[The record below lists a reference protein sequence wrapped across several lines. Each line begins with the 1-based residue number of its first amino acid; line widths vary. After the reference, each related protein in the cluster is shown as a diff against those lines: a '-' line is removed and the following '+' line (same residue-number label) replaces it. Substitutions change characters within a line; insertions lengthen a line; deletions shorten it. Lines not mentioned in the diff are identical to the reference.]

1 MVNMNI
7 AMLTSV
13 GERCGIAAYTRA
25 LVEGLQTLPDTGVE
39 VVPITEGKQPRE
51 HYVAQAELL
60 NAPHIDVVHIQHEH
74 SFWGGI
80 LPGKS
85 AFWELRYLIKK
96 PVVLTAHTTYAL
108 ADLLKIKTERRPHK
122 WLAKQ
127 LLLRNTAYRD
137 SVDIAPFVSAMT
149 IVHTAAAR
157 RELIERGANPNS
169 VQIVPTG
176 VPKALRA
183 PTGGKA
189 FRERHGLHGRRF
201 VTIFGY
207 IAPNKG
213 YELTLDILPQ
223 LPEDVVLVI
232 AGGIRVPGEE
242 PYAECVNGLI
252 ARSGQANRVVV
263 TGFLSDD
270 DVAEAMEAS
279 DLVLAPHTWA
289 TGSYSVTLPLTHGRP
304 VLASDLDCFHEIAGR
319 MDCIALFKAGD
330 APDYS
335 ARLLALLADPARRKQ
350 LELGARAYADRFS
363 WPRVA
368 SMTRRIY
375 DQTIA
380 VHARGHRPTW
390 QGTPHAHY
398 GKNP

>member
-1 MVNMNI
+1 MNMNI

-13 GERCGIAAYTRA
+13 GERCGIASYTRA
-25 LVEGLQTLPDTGVE
+25 LVEGLRTLPDTVVE
-39 VVPITEGKQPRE
+39 VVPITEGKQARE
-51 HYVAQAELL
+51 HYVAQADLL
-60 NAPHIDVVHIQHEH
+60 NAAHIDVVHIQHEH

-96 PVVLTAHTTYAL
+96 PVVLTAHTTYSL
-108 ADLLKIKTERRPHK
+108 AELLKVKTERRPHK
-122 WLAKQ
+122 WLVKQ
-127 LLLRNTAYRD
+127 LLLKNTAYRD
-137 SVDIAPFVSAMT
+137 SVDISPFVTAMT

-176 VPKALRA
+176 VPKAQPA
-183 PTGGKA
+183 PTGGRA
-189 FRERHGLHGRRF
+189 FRERFNLQGRRI

-213 YELTLDILPQ
+213 YELTLDILPR
-223 LPEDVVLVI
+223 LPEDVVVVI
-232 AGGIRVPGEE
+232 AGGARVAGEE
-242 PYAECVNGLI
+242 PYAERVNGLI
-252 ARSGQANRVVV
+252 ARSGQASRVVV
-263 TGFLSDD
+263 TGFLSDE

-319 MDCIALFKAGD
+319 MDCLALFKAGD
-330 APDYS
+330 AADYTE
-335 ARLLALLADPARRKQ
+335 RLLALLADPARREQ
-350 LELGARAYADRFS
+350 LATGARAYAERFS
-363 WPRVA
+363 WPHIA
-368 SMTRRIY
+368 AMTRRIY

-390 QGTPHAHY
+390 QGTPHAHF